1 MKLLRRALSRLLKM
15 VLEVKI
21 PTPSDLEIAQSAEVL
36 HITEIARK
44 AGIQP
49 DELLPYGDDKA
60 KVG

>member
-1 MKLLRRALSRLLKM
+1 M